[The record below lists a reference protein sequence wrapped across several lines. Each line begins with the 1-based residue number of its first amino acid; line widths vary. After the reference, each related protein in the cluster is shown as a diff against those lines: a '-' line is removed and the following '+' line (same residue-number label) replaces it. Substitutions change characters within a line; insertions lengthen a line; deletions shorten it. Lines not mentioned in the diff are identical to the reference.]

1 MLLSFICFIV
11 VLLCIQA
18 LLHRTGEWIH
28 DHMVE
33 PICIQYSEK
42 GTKGI
47 PMFLL
52 LGTILNSIARFIS
65 RFALWY
71 ALYWILNYLNNPLPK
86 TVGFVAIC
94 VCISGLKRTSEDI
107 RRHFPPP
114 DSYTD
119 NYGRGYRSSRGAKKP
134 YTYF

>member
-1 MLLSFICFIV
+1 MLTSFICFLIV
-11 VLLCIQA
+11 LICIQV

-33 PICIQYSEK
+33 PICIQYADK

-71 ALYWILNYLNNPLPK
+71 GLHWCLLYIGTTPSNAFQ
-86 TVGFVAIC
+86 FVAIC
-94 VCISGLKRTSEDI
+94 VGISGLRRTSEDI

-119 NYGRGYRSSRGAKKP
+119 NYGRGYKRKTEKKR